1 MPTSTTRP
9 GPIAWATAVVLT
21 LYMLTPIPTWPLNAW
36 PTLGLMLVL
45 PALVGLVLLHH
56 LAGRPVLLCGLLALL
71 WCVSPAVL
79 GPALVAQQLV
89 AVTKRHRSSALT
101 ATVLLAGKA
110 VWAGYALLD
119 LQSRDSA
126 LLFETILS
134 VGGIVVAT
142 LVGLLRRAEAE
153 SQARTQEA
161 ESARRD
167 AADARVNE
175 ARLAERERIAREMH
189 DVVAHRISLIALHA
203 GGLAHRMAN
212 PEEAELARLIQTNAQ
227 AALTE
232 LRGVLRGLRGPEAP
246 PEPPQPTLA
255 DLDQLVADARA
266 AGQKVDVQVTG
277 DLGGLGAIASR
288 HAYRI
293 VQEGLT
299 NARKHAPGAPV
310 ALTVDAVAGLRLV
323 VSNPLADLAAPDRT
337 GAGLGLVGVVERVE
351 QLDGEVTHGVHGSR
365 YVLEVALPEGAA

>member
-1 MPTSTTRP
+1 M
-9 GPIAWATAVVLT
+9 
-21 LYMLTPIPTWPLNAW
+21 LYTLTPIPTHPLDAW

-45 PALVGLVLLHH
+45 PALVGLALLHR
-56 LAGRPVLLCGLLALL
+56 LAERPVLLCGLLALL

-89 AVTKRHRSSALT
+89 AVTRRYRAAALT

-110 VWAGYALLD
+110 AWVGYYLLD
-119 LQSRDSA
+119 PQPQGSA
-126 LLFETILS
+126 LLFEAILA
-134 VGGIVVAT
+134 VAGIVVAT
-142 LVGLLRRAEAE
+142 LIGLLRRAEAE
-153 SQARTQEA
+153 NQARTQEA

-189 DVVAHRISLIALHA
+189 DVVAHSISLIALHA
-203 GGLAHRMAN
+203 GGLAHRMADAS
-212 PEEAELARLIQTNAQ
+212 PEEAELARLIQANAQ

-232 LRGVLRGLRGPEAP
+232 LRGVLRGLRGPEEP

-266 AGQKVDVQVTG
+266 AGQKVDLRVTG
-277 DLGGLGAIASR
+277 DPGGLGAIASR

-293 VQEGLT
+293 AQEGLT

-310 ALTVDAVAGLRLV
+310 TLTVDAVDGLRLL
-323 VSNPLADLAAPDRT
+323 VSNPLADLAAPDRG

-351 QLDGEVTHGVHGSR
+351 QLDGEVRHGVHGSR
-365 YVLEVALPEGAA
+365 YVLEVALPGGAA

>member
-45 PALVGLVLLHH
+45 PALAGLVLLHH

-119 LQSRDSA
+119 PQSRDSE

-142 LVGLLRRAEAE
+142 VVGLCAAQRPRVRPGPRR
-153 SQARTQEA
+153 RN
-161 ESARRD
+161 RPD
-167 AADARVNE
+167 ATPPTPGSTRPASPNGNGSPV
-175 ARLAERERIAREMH
+175 RIYK
-189 DVVAHRISLIALHA
+189 I
-203 GGLAHRMAN
+203 G
-212 PEEAELARLIQTNAQ
+212 
-227 AALTE
+227 
-232 LRGVLRGLRGPEAP
+232 
-246 PEPPQPTLA
+246 
-255 DLDQLVADARA
+255 
-266 AGQKVDVQVTG
+266 
-277 DLGGLGAIASR
+277 
-288 HAYRI
+288 
-293 VQEGLT
+293 
-299 NARKHAPGAPV
+299 
-310 ALTVDAVAGLRLV
+310 
-323 VSNPLADLAAPDRT
+323 
-337 GAGLGLVGVVERVE
+337 
-351 QLDGEVTHGVHGSR
+351 
-365 YVLEVALPEGAA
+365 